1 MAACLLIYANLSGMA
16 PESSNVAHTT
26 FYPDSRGAVSNS
38 DAAEPAESNAL
49 HPSQFCPNC
58 GNQLAEHRCKLV
70 CNQCGYYMSC
80 ADYY

>member
-16 PESSNVAHTT
+16 PQPSIAARTA

-38 DAAEPAESNAL
+38 DAVEPTESL